1 MPGVITLH
9 MIVALLIISLMI
21 YTYYLSKKNKY
32 VLDSLLKIKE
42 IKFFL
47 GLNLFAMFFQ
57 IILGSQVRE
66 SIDQVAI
73 VVGEN
78 LRHTW
83 IANLG
88 FEFIIHRSFSL
99 FILGINMYLVYLLLS
114 SKNFLKS
121 NYNTVM
127 SILALIVLEI
137 ISGAGMAYFSIPSF
151 LQPLHLLI
159 AFLIFGL
166 LFYLFLLIDF
176 STQKENF

>member
-1 MPGVITLH
+1 
-9 MIVALLIISLMI
+9 
-21 YTYYLSKKNKY
+21 
-32 VLDSLLKIKE
+32 
-42 IKFFL
+42 
-47 GLNLFAMFFQ
+47 MFFQ

-151 LQPLHLLI
+151 SACDI
-159 AFLIFGL
+159 SSAGVFF
-166 LFYLFLLIDF
+166 F
-176 STQKENF
+176 SSCRFMF